1 MLLGLTGGIGAGKST
16 ALAAFARLGC
26 PTLSSDEIVH
36 ALYLDP
42 EVRAA
47 VTEHFGPGVLG
58 DDGEVARSALA
69 ERVFADDGDRRWL
82 EGLLHPRVA
91 AALARWRDEQLAAH
105 SGALLVHE
113 VPLLYEAGLADR
125 YDAVVLIT
133 APDDV
138 RRARRPEHFDE
149 RAATQL
155 PEDDK
160 AARADHVYVNDGTPA
175 ELEHWVG
182 ELVERLRGHRQ

>member
-16 ALAAFARLGC
+16 ALAAFARLGV

-47 VTEHFGPGVLG
+47 VVEQFGPGVLG
-58 DDGEVARSALA
+58 DDGEVARPALA
-69 ERVFADDGDRRWL
+69 ARVFADGDGRRRL
-82 EGLLHPRVA
+82 EALLHPRVA
-91 AALARWRDEQLAAH
+91 TALERWRSEQEAVH
-105 SGALLVHE
+105 PGALLVHE

-125 YDAVVLIT
+125 YDAVVVIT

-138 RRARRPEHFDE
+138 RRARRPEHFAE
-149 RAATQL
+149 RAAAQL
-155 PEDDK
+155 PEAEK

-175 ELEHWVG
+175 ELERWVAG
-182 ELVERLRGHRQ
+182 LVARLRLA

>member
-1 MLLGLTGGIGAGKST
+1 VLLGLTGGIGAGKST
-16 ALAAFARLGC
+16 ALAAFAQLGC

-47 VTEHFGPGVLG
+47 VVEHFGPRVLG
-58 DDGEVARSALA
+58 DDGEVSRSALGR
-69 ERVFADDGDRRWL
+69 RVFADDGDRRWL

-91 AALARWRDEQLAAH
+91 AALRRWRAEQEAAH
-105 SGALLVHE
+105 PGALLVHE
-113 VPLLYEAGLADR
+113 VPLLYEAGHADR

-133 APDDV
+133 APDDL

-149 RAATQL
+149 RAAAQL
-155 PEDDK
+155 PEGDK
-160 AARADHVYVNDGTPA
+160 VARADHVYVNAGTPA
-175 ELEHWVG
+175 ELERWVAG
-182 ELVERLRGHRQ
+182 LVERLRGRQP

>member
-1 MLLGLTGGIGAGKST
+1 VLLGLTGGIGSGKST

-26 PTLSSDEIVH
+26 PTLSSDRIVH

-47 VTEHFGPGVLG
+47 VAAHFGPGVLDG
-58 DDGEVARSALA
+58 DGEVDRAALGA
-69 ERVFADDGDRRWL
+69 RVFAREADRRWL

-91 AALARWRDEQLAAH
+91 AALERWRAEQEAAH
-105 SGALLVHE
+105 PGALLVHE

-125 YDAVVLIT
+125 YDGVVLIT

-138 RRARRPEHFDE
+138 RRARGPEHFDE
-149 RAATQL
+149 RAAAQL
-155 PEDDK
+155 PEAEK

-175 ELEHWVG
+175 DLERWVTA
-182 ELVERLRGHRQ
+182 LVARLRRAA

>member
-1 MLLGLTGGIGAGKST
+1 VLLGLTGGIGAGKST
-16 ALAAFARLGC
+16 ALAAFAQLGC

-47 VTEHFGPGVLG
+47 VLERFGPGVLG
-58 DDGEVARSALA
+58 GDGEIARPGLA
-69 ERVFADDGDRRWL
+69 ARVFADEADRRWL

-91 AALARWRDEQLAAH
+91 AALAGWRGEQEAAH
-105 SGALLVHE
+105 PGALLVHE

-138 RRARRPEHFDE
+138 RRARRPEHFAE
-149 RAATQL
+149 RAAAQL
-155 PEDDK
+155 PEAEK
-160 AARADHVYVNDGTPA
+160 VARADHVYVNDGTPA
-175 ELEHWVG
+175 ELERWVAG
-182 ELVERLRGHRQ
+182 LVESLRGSRA